1 MRVRGVIGF
10 AAGAAVAGWV
20 ATVCAE
26 GAWAAPA
33 ASAVAAG
40 SVTNAPDALLPASA
54 GLSLQDAWHAGGW
67 ILWILTGIAGIGA
80 WFLVRLL
87 AVYREKRVAPRAFLA
102 ELVARIRAGE
112 LSEARRMCEDRP
124 CILSRI
130 ALVAFDRL
138 RHTPKTAGMLLR
150 DTVEAEGARQADEM
164 LSQAQVLLDIAGIAP
179 MLGVL
184 GTVLGLLRTFGSTA
198 ADSAARAAA
207 SDAGIAQAL
216 VTTAMGLT
224 IAIPALAAYTWMRRR
239 ITRRIA
245 ALESAAAEIVLALA
259 GRYDR

>member
-1 MRVRGVIGF
+1 MRVLGRVWIA
-10 AAGAAVAGWV
+10 AAGAVAGFV
-20 ATVCAE
+20 ASVCAQ
-26 GAWAAPA
+26 GGLAAPA
-33 ASAVAAG
+33 ASAAAVG
-40 SVTNAPDALLPASA
+40 SVTNAPDAVLPASA
-54 GLSLQDAWHAGGW
+54 GLSLQEAWHAGGW
-67 ILWILTGIAGIGA
+67 ILWILTGMAVIGA
-80 WFLVRLL
+80 WFLLRLL
-87 AVYREKRVAPRAFLA
+87 AVYREKRVVPLAFQT
-102 ELVARIRAGE
+102 ELVTRIRAGE

-150 DTVEAEGARQADEM
+150 DTVEAEGTRQADVM
-164 LSQAQVLLDIAGIAP
+164 LSQAQALLDIAVIAP

-198 ADSAARAAA
+198 ADSAARHAAP
-207 SDAGIAQAL
+207 DAGIAQAL
-216 VTTAMGLT
+216 VTTAMGLL

-259 GRYDR
+259 GRFDR